1 MAIRTRS
8 RKLRKNPVIILM
20 VISFFLLLGGLYYA
34 LSPAD
39 NRNEI
44 ATVDIPRGTSF
55 LGSVDLLENAG
66 LIKNKYLFY
75 ALVIARNAQGNIRA
89 GEYELSTSMSPLDII
104 NKLVK
109 GDIIL
114 YKVTIPEDFTVAE
127 IAARLASHKL
137 VDEKAFVSLCEDA
150 KFITSLGIEGR
161 SAEGYLYPDT
171 YIFDKTIGA
180 KEIIKTMVKQFWKNF
195 TPEMHERAEDV
206 GMTIP
211 EVVTLASII
220 GKESG
225 FKDEKPL
232 ISAVFHNRLKKGMRL
247 QSDPTAVYEITSTT
261 KVITRKRL
269 LRRTPYNTYMITG
282 LPPGPIANPAI
293 DSLQAALYPAS
304 VNYLYFVSN
313 NDGSHNFS
321 PSLSAHNKAV
331 IKYQI
336 NRKKE

>member
-1 MAIRTRS
+1 MRIRTTT
-8 RKLRKNPVIILM
+8 RKHRKSPAVLFMVLFFFIL
-20 VISFFLLLGGLYYA
+20 LAGLYYA
-34 LSPAD
+34 LSPID
-39 NRNEI
+39 RRNEI
-44 ATVDIPRGTSF
+44 VTVDIPRGTSF
-55 LGSVDLLENAG
+55 LRSVDLLENAG

-109 GDIIL
+109 GDIIS
-114 YKVTIPEDFTVAE
+114 YKVTIPEDFTVLE
-127 IAARLASHKL
+127 IAARLASFKL
-137 VDEKAFVSLCEDA
+137 VDEKAFVSLSGDA
-150 KFITSLGIEGR
+150 KFVASLDIEGR

-171 YIFDKTIGA
+171 YIFDKSMGA
-180 KEIIKTMVKQFWKNF
+180 KDIIGIMVNQFWKTF
-195 TPEMHERAEDV
+195 THEMQERAEEL

-211 EVVTLASII
+211 QVVTLASII

-232 ISAVFHNRLKKGMRL
+232 VSAVFHNRLKKRMRL
-247 QSDPTAVYEITSTT
+247 QSDPTAVYDLKS
-261 KVITRKRL
+261 ITRVIKRKHL
-269 LRRTPYNTYMITG
+269 LRKTPYNTYIING

-321 PSLSAHNKAV
+321 SSLSAHNRAV

-336 NRKKE
+336 DRKKE

>member
-1 MAIRTRS
+1 MKIRTATRGHKRS
-8 RKLRKNPVIILM
+8 RALILT
-20 VISFFLLLGGLYYA
+20 VTVVAFLLAGLYYA
-34 LSPAD
+34 VSPAD
-39 NRNEI
+39 RRNEI
-44 ATVDIPRGTSF
+44 VTVDIPKGTSF
-55 LGSVDLLENAG
+55 LRSVDLLENAG

-109 GDIIL
+109 GDIIS

-127 IAARLASHKL
+127 IAARLASYKL
-137 VDEKAFVSLCEDA
+137 VDEKAFVSLAGDA
-150 KFITSLGIEGR
+150 KFVASLGIEGR
-161 SAEGYLYPDT
+161 SAEGYLCPDT
-171 YIFDKTIGA
+171 YLFDKTMGA
-180 KEIIKTMVKQFWKNF
+180 KHIIKIMVDQFWKTF
-195 TPEMHERAEDV
+195 THDMQKRAEEL

-211 EVVTLASII
+211 QVVTLASII

-232 ISAVFHNRLKKGMRL
+232 VSAVFYNRLKKRMRL
-247 QSDPTAVYEITSTT
+247 QSDPTAVYDLKSIT
-261 KVITRKRL
+261 KVIKRKHL
-269 LRRTPYNTYMITG
+269 QKNTPYNTYVISG

-321 PSLSAHNKAV
+321 SSLVAHNRAV
-331 IKYQI
+331 LKYQI
-336 NRKKE
+336 DRKKE

>member
-1 MAIRTRS
+1 M
-8 RKLRKNPVIILM
+8 VIIF
-20 VISFFLLLGGLYYA
+20 SLLLAGLYYS
-34 LSPAD
+34 LSPTD
-39 NRNEI
+39 RRNEI
-44 ATVDIPRGTSF
+44 VTVDIPKGTSF
-55 LGSVDLLENAG
+55 LRSVDLLEDAG

-75 ALVIARNAQGNIRA
+75 ALVLARNAQGNIRA

-109 GDIIL
+109 GDIIF

-127 IAARLASHKL
+127 IATRLASYKL
-137 VDEKAFVSLCEDA
+137 VDEKAFVSLAGDA
-150 KFITSLGIEGR
+150 KFIASLGREGR

-171 YIFDKTIGA
+171 YIFDKSMGA
-180 KEIIKTMVKQFWKNF
+180 KDIVRTMVNLFWKTF
-195 TPEMHERAEDV
+195 THELQERAEDL
-206 GMTIP
+206 GMTVP

-232 ISAVFHNRLKKGMRL
+232 ISAVFHNRLKKRMRL
-247 QSDPTAVYEITSTT
+247 QSDPTAVYELKSIT
-261 KVITRKRL
+261 KVIKRKHL
-269 LRRTPYNTYMITG
+269 LRRTPYNTYIITG

-321 PSLSAHNKAV
+321 SSLSAHNRAV

-336 NRKKE
+336 DRKKE

>member
-1 MAIRTRS
+1 M
-8 RKLRKNPVIILM
+8 KKNISIAVILFVVFIFA
-20 VISFFLLLGGLYYA
+20 FFYYA
-34 LSPAD
+34 LSPTD
-39 NRNEI
+39 HRNEI
-44 ATVDIPRGTSF
+44 VTVEIPRGTGF
-55 LGSVDLLENAG
+55 FRSVDLLENAG

-75 ALVIARNAQGNIRA
+75 ALVIARNAHGHIRP
-89 GEYELSTSMSPLDII
+89 GEYELSASMSPLDII

-109 GDIIL
+109 GEIIE

-127 IAARLASHKL
+127 IAVRLASFKL

-150 KFITSLGIEGR
+150 KFVASLGIEGR

-171 YIFDKTIGA
+171 YTFDKSMGA
-180 KEIIKTMVKQFWKNF
+180 KEIIKIMVKQFRKTFNH
-195 TPEMHERAEDV
+195 EMQERAEEL
-206 GMTIP
+206 GMTVP

-225 FKDEKPL
+225 FKDEKQL
-232 ISAVFHNRLKKGMRL
+232 VSAVFHNRLKKGMKL
-247 QSDPTAVYEITSTT
+247 QSDPTAVYDLRS
-261 KVITRKRL
+261 ITRVVKRKHL
-269 LRRTPYNTYMITG
+269 LRKSPYNTYIIDG

-293 DSLQAALYPAS
+293 DSLQAALNPAS

-321 PSLSAHNKAV
+321 SSLSAHNRAV
-331 IKYQI
+331 LKYQI

>member
-1 MAIRTRS
+1 MKIRTATRGHKRS
-8 RKLRKNPVIILM
+8 RALILT
-20 VISFFLLLGGLYYA
+20 VTVVAFLLAGLYYA
-34 LSPAD
+34 VSPTD
-39 NRNEI
+39 RRNENV
-44 ATVDIPRGTSF
+44 TVDIPKGTSF
-55 LGSVDLLENAG
+55 LRSVDLLKDAG

-109 GDIIL
+109 GDIIS

-127 IAARLASHKL
+127 IAARLASYKL
-137 VDEKAFVSLCEDA
+137 VDEKAFVSLAGDA
-150 KFITSLGIEGR
+150 KFVASLGIEGR

-171 YIFDKTIGA
+171 YLFDKTMGA
-180 KEIIKTMVKQFWKNF
+180 KYIIKIMVDQFWKTF
-195 TPEMHERAEDV
+195 TRDMQERAEDL

-211 EVVTLASII
+211 QVVTLASII

-225 FKDEKPL
+225 LKDEKPL
-232 ISAVFHNRLKKGMRL
+232 VSAVFHNRLKKRMRL
-247 QSDPTAVYEITSTT
+247 QSDPTAVYDLKSIT
-261 KVITRKRL
+261 KVIKRKHL
-269 LRRTPYNTYMITG
+269 QKNTPYNTYVISG

-293 DSLQAALYPAS
+293 DSLQAAIYPAS

-321 PSLSAHNKAV
+321 SSLVAHNRAV
-331 IKYQI
+331 LKYQI
-336 NRKKE
+336 DRKKE